1 MRKTLIISFAIAL
14 LLLPAAC
21 CGDGGTQPQA
31 TPTPTGDEFAIP
43 ADFSRYYDPTGLY
56 SISYPP
62 DWDVNLL
69 VLQEG
74 ERIAKERLQ
83 DINSDLD
90 LEEVQLL
97 FLAGVPQGAGLEPN
111 MIVLVGPRDP
121 ALTSIAEVTGSEVS
135 GILTVADSYREIS
148 REYTI
153 IDGRGAAILEFEVNM
168 SEQRFHNLQ
177 MYTIAGETVWTVAC
191 ATSRDTGNYSQHE
204 DELHAI
210 IRSLQISD

>member
-1 MRKTLIISFAIAL
+1 MRKTLLILLSIAL

-21 CGDGGTQPQA
+21 NGDGGTQPQA
-31 TPTPTGDEFAIP
+31 TPTPVAEEFAIP
-43 ADFSRYYDPTGLY
+43 AGFSRYYDPTGLY

-97 FLAGVPQGAGLEPN
+97 FLAGVPQ
-111 MIVLVGPRDP
+111 
-121 ALTSIAEVTGSEVS
+121 
-135 GILTVADSYREIS
+135 
-148 REYTI
+148 
-153 IDGRGAAILEFEVNM
+153 
-168 SEQRFHNLQ
+168 
-177 MYTIAGETVWTVAC
+177 
-191 ATSRDTGNYSQHE
+191 
-204 DELHAI
+204 ELGG
-210 IRSLQISD
+210 